1 RYSMLGS
8 KAIIIRITA
17 AKYFPN
23 TICRLVIGLVCS
35 ISIVPNLNSSLNKR
49 MLTAG
54 IKNIRIHGDSS
65 KNGDRSANSESK
77 ILYSPGI
84 THRNNPLATRNKPT
98 TKYPTGEEKKAFISL
113 RNIASILRFVFS
125 SLILEDCLHSKPLV
139 CREKE

>member
-1 RYSMLGS
+1 
-8 KAIIIRITA
+8 
-17 AKYFPN
+17 
-23 TICRLVIGLVCS
+23 
-35 ISIVPNLNSSLNKR
+35 
-49 MLTAG
+49 
-54 IKNIRIHGDSS
+54 

-139 CREKE
+139 CREKELLFLATPPQIGHYFYMLLRLLRTPMCYR